1 MHYPRPYVNQAE
13 LKQAIESI
21 RPDLG
26 PEVANLYYNLGED
39 WTGDSSVFFRI
50 VLTDSA
56 SREETLAEVTGQIA
70 SSLFDD
76 LRPYENWGL
85 TPYFTFRSQ
94 SEQSKRNDPDW
105 S

>member
-50 VLTDSA
+50 VLTDQASA
-56 SREETLAEVTGQIA
+56 IGRMGGVTSQIRKKIRDQ
-70 SSLFDD
+70 LDPD
-76 LRPYENWGL
+76 VWGVL
-85 TPYFTFRSQ
+85 PYFTFRSE
-94 SEQSKRNDPDW
+94 SEHRALHDPEW
-105 S
+105 R